1 MTVKQLMN
9 KLKEIPENYEIVLDN
24 NELFLSGVYKAI
36 GIDIDEYYKQVEIV
50 TDHLYRWSHISNR
63 WVK

>member
-9 KLKEIPENYEIVLDN
+9 KLKEIPEDYEIVLDN

-36 GIDIDEYYKQVEIV
+36 GIDIDEYYQHVEIV
-50 TDHLYRWSHISNR
+50 TDHLYRRSHISDR